1 MVAATSEER
10 RRRRRR
16 EERVSWFLFL
26 PSEEVDDRD

>member
-1 MVAATSEER
+1 MVAATSEE

>member
-1 MVAATSEER
+1 MVAATSEE
-10 RRRRRR
+10 RRRRR